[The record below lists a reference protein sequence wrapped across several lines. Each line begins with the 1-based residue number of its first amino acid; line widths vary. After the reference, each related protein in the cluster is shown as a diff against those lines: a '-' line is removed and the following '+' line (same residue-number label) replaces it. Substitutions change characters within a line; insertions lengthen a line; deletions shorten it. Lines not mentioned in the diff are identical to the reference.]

1 MCAREASSPS
11 PPPACK
17 FSAVAISSR
26 SRAPGA
32 QLPAGMASDEDK
44 WKKVLDQSS
53 VPACLKEPLLT
64 KGYKTASIF
73 SHAFPDNEVLER
85 FLESFLL
92 SADAAPLGLT
102 SADWSFSPAAGTLRR
117 LWYDA
122 EADPSARPARA
133 TPASASGDWME
144 QLPPRLKAD
153 EVEKLKDAFLA
164 TYPSEILDDTCMPGQ
179 RLLSTIH
186 AMFQPGGEPRWLPW
200 KHLVSRSQELD
211 ISESKAMKVP
221 RADLLHVL
229 QAASTTTR

>member
-1 MCAREASSPS
+1 MRI
-11 PPPACK
+11 
-17 FSAVAISSR
+17 SAVAISSR

-186 AMFQPGGEPRWLPW
+186 AMFQPGGSLAGFLGSTWCRAHKSSTSPSPR
-200 KHLVSRSQELD
+200 R
-211 ISESKAMKVP
+211 
-221 RADLLHVL
+221 
-229 QAASTTTR
+229 